1 MCEQV
6 RRKDSSMESVRIDRP
21 KQTVPTPVDAFLEER
36 GDRKVLFR
44 PDTYHANR
52 PMLSFQG

>member
-21 KQTVPTPVDAFLEER
+21 KQTVPTPVYAFLEER
-36 GDRKVLFR
+36 GDKKVLFR
-44 PDTYHANR
+44 PDAVFA
-52 PMLSFQG
+52 PPAMLSSRT